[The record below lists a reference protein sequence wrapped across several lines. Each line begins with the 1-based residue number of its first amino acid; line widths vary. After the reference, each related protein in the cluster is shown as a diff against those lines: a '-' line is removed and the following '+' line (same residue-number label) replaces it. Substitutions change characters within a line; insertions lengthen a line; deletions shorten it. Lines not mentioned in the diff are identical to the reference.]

1 MPGAVIMSTV
11 QTTAGDAPS
20 QRLKLARLAVFA
32 AFFVNGFMVGHWA
45 TKIPV
50 LVERLGISE
59 IVLGRLIILFG
70 IGAVIALIGGAWMVT
85 RLGSVA
91 VVRWT
96 SVLLAPSLILLTLAP
111 SVPAAAV
118 ALLWLGTFLGAM
130 DNAMN
135 ANGIGVEKAAGR
147 PAMSS
152 FHGFWS
158 LGGMVGGLTGGAMI
172 VTLGEMGHALA
183 VGAIGL
189 AVALWAWR
197 HYRPDD
203 FGADDSAAKT
213 EGTTPR
219 GGLPRDAGIYGIGIL
234 TLLAFAPEG
243 TVIDWSALYLR
254 DELSAPLI
262 VSGYAFAAF
271 SATMATMR
279 FFGDRLRAS
288 FGDRRVFVISAV
300 FAATGL
306 AIAGNAPGFVVAC
319 LGFFIA
325 GLGMANMVPILFSA
339 AGAYPGLRP
348 AVAIAV
354 ITTFGY
360 GGLLFMPAFVGVLA
374 ETFSLA
380 FVFAGWSVIVLAV
393 GASAL
398 MLNYLPSRSSG
409 SADSVSARKS

>member
-1 MPGAVIMSTV
+1 MSSVPTI
-11 QTTAGDAPS
+11 AGGVPPAAK
-20 QRLKLARLAVFA
+20 RLRLARLAVFA

-59 IVLGRLIILFG
+59 AMLGRLIVLFG
-70 IGAVIALIGGAWMVT
+70 IGAVIALVGGAMMVT
-85 RLGSVA
+85 RFGSVT

-96 SVLLAPSLILLTLAP
+96 SILLSPSLVLLTLAP
-111 SVPAAAV
+111 SVPAAAL
-118 ALLWLGTFLGAM
+118 ALLWLGMFLGAM

-135 ANGIGVEKAAGR
+135 ANGIGVEAALGR

-158 LGGMVGGLTGGAMI
+158 LGGMAGGLTGGAMI
-172 VTLGEMGHALA
+172 AALGEMGHALA

-189 AVALWAWR
+189 AVALWAFG

-203 FGADDSAAKT
+203 PAMHGDGEAAGAP
-213 EGTTPR
+213 PR
-219 GGLPRDAGIYGIGIL
+219 ARGLPRSPGIYVLGVL
-234 TLLAFAPEG
+234 ALLAFAPEG

-254 DELSAPLI
+254 EELEAPLI

-271 SATMATMR
+271 SATMAAMR
-279 FFGDRLRAS
+279 LFGDGLRARL
-288 FGDRRVFVISAV
+288 GDRAMFAASAV
-300 FAATGL
+300 LAATGL
-306 AIAGNAPGFVVAC
+306 VIAGTAAGFAMAC
-319 LGFFIA
+319 LGFFVA

-339 AGAYPGLRP
+339 AGNYRGLPP

-360 GGLLFMPAFVGVLA
+360 AGLLFVPAFVGAIA
-374 ETFSLA
+374 EAFSLA
-380 FVFAGWSVIVLAV
+380 VVFAGWSAVVLAV
-393 GASAL
+393 GIAG
-398 MLNYLPSRSSG
+398 MLLPWLPGRSGAQSM
-409 SADSVSARKS
+409 V

>member
-1 MPGAVIMSTV
+1 MSSVPTI
-11 QTTAGDAPS
+11 AGGVPPAAK
-20 QRLKLARLAVFA
+20 RLRLARLAVFA

-59 IVLGRLIILFG
+59 AMLGRLIVLFG
-70 IGAVIALIGGAWMVT
+70 IGAVIALVGGAMMVT
-85 RLGSVA
+85 RFGSVA

-96 SVLLAPSLILLTLAP
+96 SILLSPSLVLLTLAP
-111 SVPAAAV
+111 SVPAAAL
-118 ALLWLGTFLGAM
+118 ALLWLGMFLGAM

-135 ANGIGVEKAAGR
+135 ANGIGVEAALGR

-158 LGGMVGGLTGGAMI
+158 LGGMAGGLTGGAMI
-172 VTLGEMGHALA
+172 AALGEMGHALA

-189 AVALWAWR
+189 AVALWAFG

-203 FGADDSAAKT
+203 PAMHGDGEAAGAP
-213 EGTTPR
+213 PR
-219 GGLPRDAGIYGIGIL
+219 ARGLPRSPGIYVLGVL
-234 TLLAFAPEG
+234 ALLAFAPEG

-254 DELSAPLI
+254 EELEAPLI

-271 SATMATMR
+271 SATMAAMR
-279 FFGDRLRAS
+279 LFGDGLRARL
-288 FGDRRVFVISAV
+288 GDRAMFAASAV
-300 FAATGL
+300 LAATGL
-306 AIAGNAPGFVVAC
+306 VIAGTAAGFAMAC
-319 LGFFIA
+319 LGFFVA

-339 AGAYPGLRP
+339 AGNYRGLPP

-360 GGLLFMPAFVGVLA
+360 AGLLFVPAFVGAIA
-374 ETFSLA
+374 EAFSLA
-380 FVFAGWSVIVLAV
+380 VVFAGWSAVVLAV
-393 GASAL
+393 GVAG
-398 MLNYLPSRSSG
+398 MLLPWLPGRSGAQSM
-409 SADSVSARKS
+409 V

>member
-1 MPGAVIMSTV
+1 MSTV
-11 QTTAGDAPS
+11 QTSASGMPPDIR
-20 QRLKLARLAVFA
+20 RLKLARQAVFA

-59 IVLGRLIILFG
+59 AVLGRLIVLFG
-70 IGAVIALIGGAWMVT
+70 VGAVIALIGGAWMVT
-85 RLGSVA
+85 RFGSVT

-96 SVLLAPSLILLTLAP
+96 SVLLAPSLVLLTLAP
-111 SVPAAAV
+111 SVPAAAL

-183 VGAIGL
+183 VGAISL

-203 FGADDSAAKT
+203 FGADASEAGQA
-213 EGTTPR
+213 GTPR
-219 GGLPRDAGIYGIGIL
+219 RGGIPREAGIYGLGIL

-254 DELSAPLI
+254 DELGAPLI
-262 VSGYAFAAF
+262 ASGYAFAAF
-271 SATMATMR
+271 SATMAMMR
-279 FFGDRLRAS
+279 FFGDRLRAR
-288 FGDRRVFVISAV
+288 FGDRRIFVVSAAL
-300 FAATGL
+300 AATGL
-306 AIAGNAPGFVVAC
+306 AIAGTAPGFLVAC
-319 LGFFIA
+319 AGFFIA

-339 AGAYPGLRP
+339 AGAYPGLPP

-360 GGLLFMPAFVGVLA
+360 AGLLFMPAFVGALA
-374 ETFSLA
+374 EAFSLA
-380 FVFAGWSVIVLAV
+380 LVFAGWSVIVLAV
-393 GASAL
+393 GASSL
-398 MLNYLPSRSSG
+398 FIGYLPSRSSG
-409 SADSVSARKS
+409 SAASASARKS